1 MRYDKLK
8 LMIIKKIRDIIFLII
23 FGRGKFF
30 LFFLRTNLKHM
41 CLGQKYNYDFK
52 NTNFSN
58 KWFFDNLSYIYL
70 IFKKKKNQINSVL
83 EIGSYEGQS
92 ASFFLKY
99 FPNIKISCVDIWKNQ
114 NLNYKNV
121 DFNNIEK
128 RFDKNLEDYKNQVRK
143 YKGTSKNFFF
153 QNNIKNFDLIYIDG
167 SHYFKHV
174 YHDALKSFKILNI
187 NGYILFD
194 DYLFKYKSEK
204 YSHPIYAINKFLKK
218 YKNKIKI
225 IAIYRQVLIQK
236 ISE

>member
-30 LFFLRTNLKHM
+30 LFFLKTNLKHM
-41 CLGQKYNYDFK
+41 FLGQKYNYDFK

-128 RFDKNLEDYKNQVRK
+128 RFDKNLEDYKNQVTK

-153 QNNIKNFDLIYIDG
+153 SK
-167 SHYFKHV
+167 
-174 YHDALKSFKILNI
+174 
-187 NGYILFD
+187 
-194 DYLFKYKSEK
+194 
-204 YSHPIYAINKFLKK
+204 
-218 YKNKIKI
+218 
-225 IAIYRQVLIQK
+225 
-236 ISE
+236 